1 MATELS
7 DQMRNA
13 TTGTFLIIKVA
24 LRIVRESSQCM
35 NAKIAITSLLIQIAR
50 TCAVALKQNVTR

>member
-1 MATELS
+1 
-7 DQMRNA
+7 MRNA